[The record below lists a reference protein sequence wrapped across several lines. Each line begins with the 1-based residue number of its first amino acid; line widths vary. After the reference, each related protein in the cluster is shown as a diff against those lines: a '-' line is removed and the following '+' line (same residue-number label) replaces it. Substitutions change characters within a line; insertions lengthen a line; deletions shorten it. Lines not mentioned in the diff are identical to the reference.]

1 MDRDILHLVIPAFP
15 IALARVADSS
25 LRERPVA
32 VSPGHSDR
40 ALLQFV
46 SSEARAEGIFEGMSA
61 YRARR
66 LCPSLILIQP
76 DLGLLS
82 KGARGLLE
90 ISGCY
95 SPLTE
100 TSAQGRL
107 FLDVSG
113 SRRLLG
119 RPRDI
124 AARLD
129 REISSRLRLQGSV
142 GVAGNKL
149 VSRIASDYL
158 DKPGVCD
165 VLRGAESSFIGPLP
179 VSVLPGIGQARQA
192 VLMQDLNL
200 QRVEE
205 VAALSTAQLRIAFGP
220 FAPLLHQRACG
231 VDPSPVQPPKRTP
244 EVSEESFLSEEEN
257 DDQVVLADLC
267 RLVEACG
274 RRLRSLEKDAGSLT
288 LAVNYADGVS
298 AQRTLPLPVPSNQ
311 DLLLLE
317 TAEELFRKAC
327 QRRVRVK
334 GLKLVCTKI
343 ANVKRQMAL
352 FADQMGVKTHQVAL
366 QEALDRIRD
375 KYGMQSLQWGRTLR
389 Q

>member
-1 MDRDILHLVIPAFP
+1 MNRDILHLVVPAFP

-32 VSPGHSDR
+32 VVPGHSDR
-40 ALLQFV
+40 ALLQHV
-46 SSEARAEGIFEGMSA
+46 SPEARADGVFAGMSA

-66 LCPSLILIQP
+66 LCPSLILIPP
-76 DLGLLS
+76 DPELLA
-82 KGARGLLE
+82 KGSTGLLE
-90 ISGCY
+90 ISRSY

-100 TSAQGRL
+100 TNAQGRL

-113 SRRLLG
+113 CRRLLG
-119 RPRDI
+119 PSRDI
-124 AARLD
+124 AAKLD
-129 REISSRLRLQGSV
+129 REIANRLRLQGSV

-165 VLRGAESSFIGPLP
+165 VLRGAERNFIGPLS

-205 VAALSTAQLRIAFGP
+205 VAALAIAQLRIAFGP

-257 DDQVVLADLC
+257 DDQVLLAELC
-267 RLVEACG
+267 RLVEASG
-274 RRLRSLEKDAGSLT
+274 RRLRSLKKDAGALT
-288 LAVNYADGVS
+288 LTVNYADGVS
-298 AQRTLPLPVPSNQ
+298 HKRTSTLTVPNNQ
-311 DLLLLE
+311 DHLLFE
-317 TAEELFRKAC
+317 TAEDLFHKAC

-334 GLKLVCTKI
+334 GLNLVCSKFTTEKI
-343 ANVKRQMAL
+343 QMDL
-352 FADQMGVKTHQVAL
+352 FAGHAEGKTDYAAL
-366 QEALDRIRD
+366 QYALDRVRD

-389 Q
+389 

>member
-32 VSPGHSDR
+32 VAPAHSDR
-40 ALLQFV
+40 ALLQYV
-46 SSEARAEGIFEGMSA
+46 SAEARADGIFEGMPA

-66 LCPSLILIQP
+66 LCPSLTLIQP
-76 DLGLLS
+76 DPLLLT
-82 KGARGLLE
+82 KGVRELLE
-90 ISGCY
+90 ISVCY

-100 TSAQGRL
+100 ASAQGRL

-113 SRRLLG
+113 CRRLLG
-119 RPRDI
+119 PPRDI

-129 REISSRLRLQGSV
+129 REVASRLRLQGAV

-149 VSRIASDYL
+149 VSRIASNYL

-165 VLRGAESSFIGPLP
+165 VLRGAERSFIGPLP

-192 VLMQDLNL
+192 VLIQDLNL
-200 QRVEE
+200 QHVEE

-220 FAPLLHQRACG
+220 FATLLHQRACG
-231 VDPSPVQPPKRTP
+231 VDYSPVQTPKRTP
-244 EVSEESFLSEEEN
+244 ELSEESFLSEEEN
-257 DDQVVLADLC
+257 DDQVVLSELC
-267 RLVEACG
+267 RLVEASG

-288 LAVNYADGVS
+288 LVVNYADGVS
-298 AQRTLPLPVPSNQ
+298 AQRKLTLPVPSNQ
-311 DLLLLE
+311 DLLLFE
-317 TAEELFRKAC
+317 TAEELFRKVC

-334 GLKLVCTKI
+334 GLKLVCTKF
-343 ANVKRQMAL
+343 AKMKRQMAL
-352 FADQMGVKTHQVAL
+352 FADQREVKTHRAAL
-366 QEALDRIRD
+366 QEALDRVRD
-375 KYGMQSLQWGRTLR
+375 KYGMKSLQWGRTLR
-389 Q
+389 